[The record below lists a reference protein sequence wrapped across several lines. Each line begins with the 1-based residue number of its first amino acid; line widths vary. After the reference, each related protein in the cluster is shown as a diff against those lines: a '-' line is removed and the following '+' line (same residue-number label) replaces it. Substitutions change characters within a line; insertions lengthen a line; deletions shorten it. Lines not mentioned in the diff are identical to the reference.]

1 MADVLDERARNKM
14 SAEDKSMKQAYL
26 AVWLVFQ
33 TIRDADFFHL
43 AVRVL
48 LYA

>member
-1 MADVLDERARNKM
+1 M
-14 SAEDKSMKQAYL
+14 SAEDKGMKQTYL

-33 TIRDADFFHL
+33 ITGDADCFHL